1 MFAGLVGMTHKERGG
16 VDISKE
22 WGGGELSI

>member
-1 MFAGLVGMTHKERGG
+1 MFAGLVGMTHKEPGG

-22 WGGGELSI
+22 GGGELSI